1 MNGLLALIAVLSLA
15 GSTLTRFSPT
25 VEEIKSRF
33 DLGQKYYAAKD
44 YENGVKVFK
53 EVVDTP
59 NQPLLQV
66 DSITVLIDELV
77 LPIRM
82 AATYQVGNSFRN
94 VGLDLLTRS
103 ALAREEGD
111 TLLADQRRGEAVA
124 ALRSAREHFARIAAD
139 GQVPQRVR
147 VMSQY
152 QSVRAHY
159 AMDDFPGVVA
169 EVEALEQRFPG
180 NEYQEAALY
189 DLGWAYFRMKEFR
202 HAIEAFGRVRQLS
215 GDAVRVDRSIFQS
228 AEAHDAL
235 GEYPEAIAQYQA
247 LVDKY
252 DFSKL
257 SQKDLGDMEAAKLR
271 GVVEE
276 TRRELVA
283 KAQLK
288 IGDIYA
294 AQGEVDQAIAAYSL
308 VPQRYAQEQFL
319 VEQAY
324 TRMAELVLERRGLDE
339 GIRAYEQAVQS
350 VDHKEFQATARLQ
363 IARLLFEAGRFA
375 QSIEAYQVYDKGYG
389 DVARQ
394 VGFTHDKVLFKVA
407 EAYRELGREALD
419 KHEEPAAQ
427 AAFGTALAHYDSL
440 LSWRAGSPLIPDTRF
455 GQGLCHQGLGQ
466 VAAALDLFQGVVR
479 QYPDHPVAPN
489 ALLQIA
495 RLHYQGG
502 DKDLAVETYR
512 QLLIAYPQV
521 AFRDE
526 VYIELGVA
534 HKSMGQ
540 VDEAMAAFQQVSR
553 GSHSWVKV
561 QVEIGDMLTASG
573 RYAEAQEALDEAIA
587 RAAGDAETLAS
598 LRYIKGKIAYS
609 QKKFGEAIAL
619 LGEAI
624 AGAGDAQIIAS
635 GCFLRGLVHYEVSR
649 LQDAAGDSA
658 AGMRHSEAA
667 AQDLRQT
674 LDADLPAKMKNI
686 AYRTLG
692 TTMTRLG
699 RSAETIRYYK
709 ELIANTPEVQERVGF
724 QLLLMEIYYDQHQF
738 DEAVQAARQLIRES
752 FADSDEMS
760 YFLKERAYS
769 ILSSVELERE
779 NYPQALAAAQEG
791 LTRYP
796 RSGESASMAF
806 VVGLTQYL
814 LQEYAA
820 ASAGFARYIE
830 QFPDD
835 RRAAEGHYY
844 AGLSQQILGE
854 YAAAAGWFH
863 RLADR
868 FAGSPLAAEGLFLSG
883 ENFYNALQFQQAYD
897 AQAEL
902 LRRYPDS
909 EYADD
914 ALYSAAW
921 ALFELKRLEEGVGQ
935 MRQLVSRFP
944 DSPHAPRAQYTIGDS
959 YYSDRNYRPAQ
970 EAYRQVVALFPK
982 SPEAVRAAPLVAEL
996 EEQQANLLYEQA
1008 VAKYQQSDYQE
1019 AIRLYQSVAEQ
1030 FPGTYSAFAALGN
1043 MGVALEELGDARRA
1057 AQTYRDVIAKVGAD
1071 STFQEVAE
1079 FARARLKHL

>member
-44 YENGVKVFK
+44 YENGVRVFK
-53 EVVDTP
+53 EITDTP

-66 DSITVLIDELV
+66 DSITVLIDELA

-124 ALRSAREHFARIAAD
+124 ALQSAKEHFARIAAD
-139 GQVPQRVR
+139 EQVPRRVR

-152 QSVRAHY
+152 QSVRANY
-159 AMDDFPGVVA
+159 AMEDFRAVAA
-169 EVEALEQRFPG
+169 EVENLQRRFPG
-180 NEYQEAALY
+180 SEYEESALY
-189 DLGWAYFRMKEFR
+189 DLGWAYFQMKDYR
-202 HAIEAFGRVRQLS
+202 RAIGAFDQVRRSS

-228 AEAHDAL
+228 AEAYSAL
-235 GEYPEAIAQYQA
+235 GERAQAIAQYQA

-257 SQKDLGDMEAAKLR
+257 SQKEVGDMEAAKLR

-288 IGDIYA
+288 IGDVYA
-294 AQGEVDQAIAAYSL
+294 EQGEVDQAIAAYSL
-308 VPQRYAQEQFL
+308 VPQHYGQEQFL

-324 TRMAELVLERRGLDE
+324 TRMAELMLERRGLDE
-339 GIRAYEQAVQS
+339 GIRAYEQAIQS

-375 QSIEAYQVYDKGYG
+375 EAIDAYKVYDKGYG

-394 VGFTHDKVLFKVA
+394 VGFTRDKVLFKVA
-407 EAYRELGREALD
+407 EGYRELGRAALE
-419 KHEEPAAQ
+419 KSEEPAAQ
-427 AAFGTALAHYDSL
+427 AAFNTALAHYDSL
-440 LSWRAGSPLIPDTRF
+440 LSWRAGSPLAPDVRF
-455 GQGLCHQGLGQ
+455 GQGLCRQGLGQ
-466 VAAALDLFQGVVR
+466 TEAALELFAEVVR
-479 QYPDHPVAPN
+479 QYPSHPVAPN
-489 ALLQIA
+489 ALLQTA
-495 RLHYQGG
+495 RLHYQAG
-502 DKDLAVETYR
+502 DRPQAIQTYR
-512 QLLIAYPQV
+512 QLLVDYPQ
-521 AFRDE
+521 APFLDE
-526 VYIELGVA
+526 VLIELGVA
-534 HKSMGQ
+534 YKGAGQ
-540 VDEAMAAFQQVSR
+540 VEQAMAAFQQVSR
-553 GSHSWVKV
+553 NSPKWVKV

-573 RYAEAQEALDEAIA
+573 RYTEAQEALDEAIS
-587 RAAGDAETLAS
+587 RAAGDPGTLAS
-598 LRYIKGKIAYS
+598 LRYIKGRIAYS
-609 QKKFGEAIAL
+609 QKNYGEALTL

-624 AGAGDAQIIAS
+624 EGAGDVQISAS
-635 GCFLRGLVHYEVSR
+635 GRFLRGLVHYESGR
-649 LQDAAGDSA
+649 LRDAAGDSA
-658 AGMRHSEAA
+658 AGARHAEAA
-667 AQDLRQT
+667 AQDLRQA
-674 LDADLPAKMKNI
+674 LDAEISAKMKNV

-699 RSAETIRYYK
+699 RSGETIRYYR
-709 ELIANTPEVQERVGF
+709 ELIASTPEVQERVGF
-724 QLLLMEIYYDQHQF
+724 QLLLMEIYYDQRRF
-738 DEAVQAARQLIRES
+738 DEAVETARQLIGES
-752 FADSDEMS
+752 FADNDEMG

-779 NYPQALAAAQEG
+779 HYPQALAAAQEG
-791 LTRYP
+791 LNRYP

-806 VVGLTQYL
+806 VAGLSQYL

-820 ASAGFARYIE
+820 AVVGFARYLE
-830 QFPDD
+830 QFPGD

-844 AGLSQQILGE
+844 AGLAQQILGNYQE
-854 YAAAAGWFH
+854 AAGWFR
-863 RLADR
+863 RLAER
-868 FAGSPLAAEGLFLSG
+868 HASSPLAAEGLFLAA
-883 ENFYNALQFQQAYD
+883 ENLYNALQFQAAYD
-897 AQAEL
+897 TQAAL
-902 LRRYPDS
+902 LSRYPDS

-921 ALFELKRLEEGVGQ
+921 ALFELKRMEEGIAQ

-944 DSPHAPRAQYTIGDS
+944 NSPHAARAQYTIGDS
-959 YYSDRNYRPAQ
+959 YYSAKEYGPAQ
-970 EAYRQVVALFPK
+970 EAYRQVVALFPG
-982 SPEAVRAAPLVAEL
+982 SPEAARAKPLIAEL
-996 EEQQANLLYEQA
+996 EEQRANLLYEQA

-1019 AIRLYQSVAEQ
+1019 AIRLYQGVAEQ
-1030 FPGTYSAFAALGN
+1030 FPGTYSAYAALSN
-1043 MGVALEELGDARRA
+1043 MGVALEEIGDARRA
-1057 AQTYRDVIAKVGAD
+1057 AQTYREVIAKVGAD
-1071 STFQEVAE
+1071 SSFQEVVA
-1079 FARARLKHL
+1079 FAQARLKHL